1 MLRSGTLR
9 RGFVLHALKSSD
21 WRSLPGTLL
30 SVGRLVR
37 PSAFLLATL
46 LFAAIVAWTVLGPSV
61 INPRNIKWL
70 KGDPAQHYLGW
81 AFFRMENS
89 WKLPLGYTSKL
100 NFPDGTPIA
109 YTDSMPIIAAAMK
122 VFSRRL
128 PSTFQY
134 LGLVGFANYLLQ
146 AFFGYKIGFALLKDR
161 LLAALAGAFFTL
173 APPFILR
180 TGFHFSLSSQWLIL
194 AALWLYL
201 RFDQERDKERTTVIW
216 FCVLFLF
223 AGGITPYIA
232 VLCAF
237 VCLATALLAFAR
249 TRRNWPIRIA
259 LWLAPAV
266 VLLLSWI
273 LFGFFDLDL
282 GADEYAAPGYRH
294 HSLNI
299 LAPVDPQQFS
309 SLLFKD
315 QGVFPGQ
322 SEGYAYLGAGIIFLI
337 AVSVIFA
344 PLSLFRSKLVS
355 LWPLWL
361 VAGLSFAFAVSAKVT
376 FGPNVLLDLPLP
388 GAVERLFST
397 FRASGRFFWVGYYII
412 LCCSLAAASR
422 IFSRNRLAVVLASLL
437 LLQILDCKSLYAGV
451 HQMLNSKP
459 ASEVR
464 LKSPF
469 WKHIG
474 NRFNTL
480 VVLPAFQTQFALR
493 TYDAPGGDDSWRIFG
508 LLALKQKMAINT
520 AYLARHDADD
530 LEYQLNTLPGLICSG
545 QFHDKTLCILSPRYL
560 VRLLEN
566 DVDDVFCQTVDGL
579 PVCWKA
585 PAKSEEARNSIWNA
599 LQEKGYSV
607 SLLDRFAYHPRDVV
621 MDLRQGFRL
630 PEGELLLA
638 NSRETQIPLLLDPAR
653 PVQRI
658 HADLTPLNAR
668 DDSGRTFSV
677 RIGPHHAG
685 KWTLKTRSTISG

>member
-1 MLRSGTLR
+1 
-9 RGFVLHALKSSD
+9 
-21 WRSLPGTLL
+21 
-30 SVGRLVR
+30 
-37 PSAFLLATL
+37 

-100 NFPDGTPIA
+100 NFPDGTQIA

-134 LGLVGFANYLLQ
+134 LGLVGFANYILQ

-237 VCLATALLAFAR
+237 ACLATALLAFAR

-344 PLSLFRSKLVS
+344 PLSSSVQLVS

-376 FGPNVLLDLPLP
+376 WPNV
-388 GAVERLFST
+388 RL
-397 FRASGRFFWVGYYII
+397 
-412 LCCSLAAASR
+412 
-422 IFSRNRLAVVLASLL
+422 IFH
-437 LLQILDCKSLYAGV
+437 C
-451 HQMLNSKP
+451 P
-459 ASEVR
+459 A
-464 LKSPF
+464 P
-469 WKHIG
+469 
-474 NRFNTL
+474 
-480 VVLPAFQTQFALR
+480 
-493 TYDAPGGDDSWRIFG
+493 
-508 LLALKQKMAINT
+508 
-520 AYLARHDADD
+520 
-530 LEYQLNTLPGLICSG
+530 
-545 QFHDKTLCILSPRYL
+545 
-560 VRLLEN
+560 
-566 DVDDVFCQTVDGL
+566 
-579 PVCWKA
+579 
-585 PAKSEEARNSIWNA
+585 
-599 LQEKGYSV
+599 
-607 SLLDRFAYHPRDVV
+607 
-621 MDLRQGFRL
+621 
-630 PEGELLLA
+630 
-638 NSRETQIPLLLDPAR
+638 
-653 PVQRI
+653 
-658 HADLTPLNAR
+658 
-668 DDSGRTFSV
+668 
-677 RIGPHHAG
+677 
-685 KWTLKTRSTISG
+685 

>member
-1 MLRSGTLR
+1 M
-9 RGFVLHALKSSD
+9 SS
-21 WRSLPGTLL
+21 WARLL
-30 SVGRLVR
+30 R

-46 LFAAIVAWTVLGPSV
+46 LFAAIVAWTILGPSV

-100 NFPDGTPIA
+100 NFPDGTQIA

-194 AALWLYL
+194 AGLWLYL

-259 LWLAPAV
+259 LWLAPAA

-294 HSLNI
+294 HSLNHFGSCRS
-299 LAPVDPQQFS
+299 AAV
-309 SLLFKD
+309 LFAAL
-315 QGVFPGQ
+315 QRSGRLSRPERGIRLSWSGNYFPDRC
-322 SEGYAYLGAGIIFLI
+322 LGH
-337 AVSVIFA
+337 
-344 PLSLFRSKLVS
+344 
-355 LWPLWL
+355 
-361 VAGLSFAFAVSAKVT
+361 
-376 FGPNVLLDLPLP
+376 
-388 GAVERLFST
+388 
-397 FRASGRFFWVGYYII
+397 FRAVVALPFEACF
-412 LCCSLAAASR
+412 SLAA
-422 IFSRNRLAVVLASLL
+422 LAGRRFVLCVRGFGEGHLWP
-437 LLQILDCKSLYAGV
+437 KR
-451 HQMLNSKP
+451 P
-459 ASEVR
+459 A
-464 LKSPF
+464 
-469 WKHIG
+469 
-474 NRFNTL
+474 
-480 VVLPAFQTQFALR
+480 
-493 TYDAPGGDDSWRIFG
+493 
-508 LLALKQKMAINT
+508 
-520 AYLARHDADD
+520 
-530 LEYQLNTLPGLICSG
+530 
-545 QFHDKTLCILSPRYL
+545 
-560 VRLLEN
+560 
-566 DVDDVFCQTVDGL
+566 
-579 PVCWKA
+579 
-585 PAKSEEARNSIWNA
+585 
-599 LQEKGYSV
+599 
-607 SLLDRFAYHPRDVV
+607 
-621 MDLRQGFRL
+621 
-630 PEGELLLA
+630 
-638 NSRETQIPLLLDPAR
+638 
-653 PVQRI
+653 
-658 HADLTPLNAR
+658 
-668 DDSGRTFSV
+668 
-677 RIGPHHAG
+677 
-685 KWTLKTRSTISG
+685 